1 MNMQNQERGRL
12 AGLPSMRDVLDAAA
26 RIRSHATRTPV
37 LTSSTLDATFG
48 GQLFFKCENFQKAGA
63 FKFRGACNAV
73 FSLSEDDAEP
83 GVATHSSGNHG
94 AALALAAK
102 LRGIPCRVVMPRNA
116 PGVKKAAVSGYGA
129 GIDYCAPTLEARE
142 AMLEDVVART
152 NATVVHPYDDFLV
165 IAGQG
170 TVALELLDAV
180 PDLDLV
186 LTPIGGGGL
195 TAGTALTVK
204 SRAPGT
210 RMVAVEPAGA
220 DDACRSFRSGERLP
234 SVAPKT
240 IADGLLTSLGV
251 RNFALI
257 QRLVDDIVTVGE
269 AAIVGAMR
277 LVWERMKIV
286 VEPSAAVPLAALVE
300 NRIDARGLR
309 VGIVLSGGNIDLDR
323 LPW

>member
-1 MNMQNQERGRL
+1 MENPRRG
-12 AGLPSMRDVLDAAA
+12 GPEELPSIQDVIDAAA
-26 RIRSHATRTPV
+26 RIRGLASRTPV
-37 LTSSTLDATFG
+37 FTSSTLDGMFRAR
-48 GQLFFKCENFQKAGA
+48 LFFKCENFQKAGA

-73 FSLSEDDAEP
+73 FSLAEGDAVR

-94 AALALAAK
+94 AALALAAR

-116 PGVKKAAVSGYGA
+116 PDVKKAAVEGYGA

-142 AMLEDVVART
+142 AMLENIVART
-152 NATVVHPYDDFLV
+152 SAAVVHPYDDALV

-170 TVALELLDAV
+170 TAALELIDAV

-195 TAGTALTVK
+195 TAGTALAVK
-204 SRAPGT
+204 SHAPGA
-210 RMVAVEPAGA
+210 RMVAVEPEGA

-234 SVAPKT
+234 SVAPET

-269 AAIVGAMR
+269 AAIVRAMR

-286 VEPSAAVPLAALVE
+286 VEPSAAVPLAALVG
-300 NRIDARGLR
+300 NRIDVHGLR
-309 VGIVLSGGNIDLDR
+309 VGVVLSGGNVDLDR

>member
-1 MNMQNQERGRL
+1 MFG
-12 AGLPSMRDVLDAAA
+12 A
-26 RIRSHATRTPV
+26 R
-37 LTSSTLDATFG
+37 
-48 GQLFFKCENFQKAGA
+48 LFFKCENFQRAGA

-73 FSLSEDDAEP
+73 LSLSEGDARR

-94 AALALAAK
+94 AALALAAR

-116 PGVKKAAVSGYGA
+116 PDVKKAAVLGYGA
-129 GIDYCAPTLEARE
+129 DIDFCAPTLAARE
-142 AMLEDVVART
+142 KMLEGVVART
-152 NATVVHPYDDFLV
+152 NATVVHPYDDSRV

-170 TVALELLDAV
+170 TVALELIDDV

-195 TAGTALTVK
+195 TAGVALAVK
-204 SRAPGT
+204 SRCPRT
-210 RMVAVEPAGA
+210 IIVAVEPEGA

-234 SVAPKT
+234 SVAPRT
-240 IADGLLTSLGV
+240 IADGLLTSVGV

-257 QRLVDDIVTVGE
+257 RRCVDDIVTVGDP
-269 AAIVGAMR
+269 AIIRAMR

-286 VEPSAAVPLAALVE
+286 VEPSAAVPLAALAE
-300 NRIDARGLR
+300 NRIDVRGMR
-309 VGIVLSGGNIDLDR
+309 VGMVLSGGNVDLDR